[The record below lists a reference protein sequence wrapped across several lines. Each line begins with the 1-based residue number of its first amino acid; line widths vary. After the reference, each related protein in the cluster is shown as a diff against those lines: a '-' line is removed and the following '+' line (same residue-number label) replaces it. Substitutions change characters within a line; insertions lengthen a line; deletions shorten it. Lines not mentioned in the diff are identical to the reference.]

1 MKKLYGSVAL
11 FRVYCETCQ
20 EWSLTGAEDRCELG
34 HVATSGRTV
43 RREGRGMFRRKQ
55 PSISHQRERL
65 ALQDNKCHWCAREFG
80 DTVLL
85 RRGRAVLL
93 KAVWDHFIPYSYTGS
108 CDDLEFVAAC
118 QLCNGVKSN
127 HIFDSEE
134 ECRQY
139 LARKTASKIFT
150 D

>member
-1 MKKLYGSVAL
+1 MKKLYGSIAL

-20 EWSLTGAEDRCELG
+20 EWSLTGNENRCEAG
-34 HVATSGRTV
+34 HLASSVRTV
-43 RREGRGMFRRKQ
+43 RREGRGVFKRKQ
-55 PSISHQRERL
+55 PSVAHQRERL
-65 ALQDNKCHWCAREFG
+65 ALQDNKCHWCARAFG
-80 DTVLL
+80 DVVIL
-85 RRGRAVLL
+85 RRGAVLTL
-93 KAVWDHFIPYSYTGS
+93 RAVWDHFVPYSYTGS

-127 HIFDSEE
+127 HIFDSED

-139 LARKTASKIFT
+139 LTRKTAKKILA